1 MPGTAVI
8 IPFFQRKPGLLAA
21 AVRSVLAQEDAG
33 AVTIVVCDDSSPS
46 PAEVDLDLLD
56 AGERDRVVLIGQA
69 NGGPGPARNAALDAM
84 PADAEWIAFLDSDDR
99 WSPLH
104 LARSIAALREG
115 YDFCFANVQ
124 RECAA
129 LTHFEHASFK
139 PEQHEPIGA
148 LPGLYRFTGDFLT
161 QNLAMSPVSVSSVVM
176 RASTLGDLRFPPIIF
191 EDLMTWFEIA
201 RRGVRVA
208 FDSTLQVHYGHGD
221 ITLAESWKSQKALKL
236 SLLYHRVFMRVMR
249 EFKLTSVQRA
259 ILKTRVAQNRR
270 SFATVALALLHDGR
284 APAWRVMVEF
294 LALDAWVGSALLSVI
309 ATETARRLITG
320 RRILA
325 K

>member
-46 PAEVDLDLLD
+46 PAEVDLDMLD
-56 AGERDRVVLIGQA
+56 AGERDRVVLISQT
-69 NGGPGPARNAALDAM
+69 NGGCGPARNAALDAM

-99 WSPLH
+99 WRPWH

-124 RECAA
+124 RESEA
-129 LTHFEHASFK
+129 LTHFEYASFK

-176 RASTLGDLRFPPIIF
+176 RASTLGDLRFPPIVF
-191 EDLMTWFEIA
+191 EDLMTWFEVA
-201 RRGVRVA
+201 RRGVPVA
-208 FDSTLQVHYGHGD
+208 FDGTLQVHYGSGN

-236 SLLYHRVFMRVMR
+236 SLLYHQVFMRVLR
-249 EFKLTSVQRA
+249 EFMLTAVQRA
-259 ILKTRVAQNRR
+259 ILETRMAQNRR
-270 SFATVALALLHDGR
+270 SFATAALALLRGGR
-284 APAWRVMVEF
+284 APAWRVIADFV
-294 LALDAWVGSALLSVI
+294 ALDARVGTALLGAI
-309 ATETARRLITG
+309 TTETRRRLSNG
-320 RRILA
+320 WRVLA
-325 K
+325 T

>member
-46 PAEVDLDLLD
+46 PAEVDLDMLD

-69 NGGPGPARNAALDAM
+69 NAGCGPARNAALDAM

-99 WSPLH
+99 WSPWH

-115 YDFCFANVQ
+115 YDFCFADVQ
-124 RECAA
+124 RESEA
-129 LTHFEHASFK
+129 LTHFEYASFK

-176 RASTLGDLRFPPIIF
+176 RASTLGDLRFPPIVF

-201 RRGVRVA
+201 RRGVPVV
-208 FDSTLQVHYGHGD
+208 FDGTLQVHYGHGN
-221 ITLAESWKSQKALKL
+221 ITRSDGWDSQGALKNR
-236 SLLYHRVFMRVMR
+236 LLYHKVFMNVWRGFV
-249 EFKLTSVQRA
+249 LTPAQRA
-259 ILKTRVAQNRR
+259 VLKQRIAQSRR
-270 SFATVALALLHDGR
+270 LFGSVSLGLLRSGHI
-284 APAWRVMVEF
+284 PAWRVVASF
-294 LALDAWVGSALLSVI
+294 LALDPTAAGALTGITLAKIV
-309 ATETARRLITG
+309 RRLPIG
-320 RRILA
+320 Q
-325 K
+325 